1 MNRDTN
7 KVIITIVAVFIA
19 FNLLKVVT
27 FLIKPLVLIGLL
39 LIVISTVT
47 DRTVKEIVMELLN
60 TIKRLTNRW

>member
-27 FLIKPLVLIGLL
+27 FLIKPIVLIGLL

-60 TIKRLTNRW
+60 TIKRLTNR

>member
-60 TIKRLTNRW
+60 TIKRLTNR

>member
-7 KVIITIVAVFIA
+7 KVIITIAAVFIA

-60 TIKRLTNRW
+60 TIKRLTNR

>member
-27 FLIKPLVLIGLL
+27 FLIKPIVLIGLL

>member
-7 KVIITIVAVFIA
+7 KVIITIAAVFIA